1 MGSGLMYNIIPVL
14 SKIQRNKFAVLLFR
28 VLVAIWIFSARY
40 IWISFPYHLNSDVV
54 EGMIFPKIVS
64 EQGLFFNDFISTT
77 DNPLARYLLIPPILA
92 HALGCDW
99 ITSTK
104 ISIIFLSF
112 VTLLLLSWLLKKLG
126 FRFVPIFAAD
136 IFMICNNTYTGYSP
150 VYDTNINY
158 GHTIIA
164 MLLVLILMLDLRK
177 NANHVRMKYKM
188 MGLMV
193 LSFVSGFLSIKI
205 IAAVFVPM
213 VIAEVMLSASK
224 IKGEPQLYPVI
235 QLKNLWCYMGALAVS
250 VAGYIIS
257 EIYNRTAN
265 AYSSF
270 PKTVATFEEIAEV
283 FPKILNDVVIL
294 LTFPNFNIVLA
305 KSNILLLAEVLLRIG
320 VYILLGIGLIFVLN
334 LKTNT
339 SGREAILKFTAV
351 FLLIS
356 ALFVPLLVL
365 AMYTYGRGPWHQY
378 FTWYLVIF
386 LVALVVDKEL
396 IRTAAYRLVC
406 GISVFLLCAV
416 SLYNHVYIPM
426 QQYANADLPQ
436 SASVAQYLLA
446 NNYTSVIARNYWNAN
461 IMSGYTDLKLR
472 AVSVNDELHPWIW
485 SVDSRIFNES
495 DGKFALLFTDEEITE
510 FNEKASYVAKDL
522 FAQGRFDTKI
532 GDLNIYTMGFN
543 PVKSFSM
550 PKTNGESVSYEFY
563 RHYSMKSDHAKVN
576 VNEKYI
582 ESSLQGLITFGPY
595 TFAKKGKYNLTVRYE
610 YVEYNGDATIQIY
623 SRLGQETHIQSTEL
637 PQMQTELRLSLQL
650 LEDVKDLEFAFVNTA
665 DSHIRLYSVGVMK
678 VE

>member
-1 MGSGLMYNIIPVL
+1 MYNIIPVL
-14 SKIQRNKFAVLLFR
+14 SRIQRNKFTVLLFC
-28 VLVAIWIFSARY
+28 VLAAVWVFSACY
-40 IWISFPYHLNSDVV
+40 IWISFPYHLNSDWV
-54 EGMIFPKIVS
+54 EGMLFPKIVS
-64 EQGLFFNDFISTT
+64 EQGLFFNDFVSTT
-77 DNPLARYLLIPPILA
+77 DNPLARYLIIPPILA

-104 ISIIFLSF
+104 ISAIFLSF

-126 FRFVPIFAAD
+126 FRPVPIFAAD
-136 IFMICNNTYTGYSP
+136 IFMICNNTYSVYSP

-158 GHTIIA
+158 GHTIIV
-164 MLLVLILMLDLRK
+164 MLLVLILILDLRK
-177 NANHVRMKYKM
+177 NANHVRMKYKTI
-188 MGLMV
+188 GLMV

-205 IAAVFVPM
+205 IATVFIP
-213 VIAEVMLSASK
+213 ILLAETILSASK

-235 QLKNLWCYMGALAVS
+235 QLKNLWCYMGAFAIS

-270 PKTVATFEEIAEV
+270 PKTVATFEEMTGV
-283 FPKILNDVVIL
+283 FPKILNDVLIE

-305 KSNILLLAEVLLRIG
+305 KSNILLLAEVLLRIE

-334 LKTNT
+334 LKANT
-339 SGREAILKFTAV
+339 SGREAILKFIAV

-365 AMYTYGRGPWHQY
+365 AMYTYGRGPWHQF

-406 GISVFLLCAV
+406 GTSVFLLCAL

-436 SASVAQYLLA
+436 SAAVAQYLLA
-446 NNYTSVIARNYWNAN
+446 NNYTSIVARNYWNAN

-472 AVSVNDELHPWIW
+472 AVSVNDELRPWIW
-485 SVDSRIFNES
+485 SVDTRIFNES

-510 FNEKASYVAKDL
+510 FNEKASYIAKDL
-522 FAQGRFDTKI
+522 FAQSRFDTKI
-532 GDLNIYTMGFN
+532 GDLNIYAMESN

-563 RHYSMKSDHAKVN
+563 RHYAMKSDHSKVN

-582 ESSLQGLITFGPY
+582 ESSAQGLIAFGPY
-595 TFAKKGKYNLTVRYE
+595 TFTKKGKYNLIVRYE
-610 YVEYNGDATIQIY
+610 YVEYNGTASIQIY
-623 SRLGQETHIQSTEL
+623 SRLGQETHIKSTEL
-637 PQMQTELRLSLQL
+637 PQLQTELHLMLQL
-650 LEDVKDLEFAFVNTA
+650 SKDTKDIEFVIVNTA
-665 DSHIRLYSVGVMK
+665 DSFVRLYSID
-678 VE
+678 VEKTE

>member
-1 MGSGLMYNIIPVL
+1 
-14 SKIQRNKFAVLLFR
+14 
-28 VLVAIWIFSARY
+28 
-40 IWISFPYHLNSDVV
+40 
-54 EGMIFPKIVS
+54 
-64 EQGLFFNDFISTT
+64 
-77 DNPLARYLLIPPILA
+77 
-92 HALGCDW
+92 
-99 ITSTK
+99 
-104 ISIIFLSF
+104 
-112 VTLLLLSWLLKKLG
+112 
-126 FRFVPIFAAD
+126 
-136 IFMICNNTYTGYSP
+136 
-150 VYDTNINY
+150 
-158 GHTIIA
+158 
-164 MLLVLILMLDLRK
+164 
-177 NANHVRMKYKM
+177 
-188 MGLMV
+188 
-193 LSFVSGFLSIKI
+193 
-205 IAAVFVPM
+205 
-213 VIAEVMLSASK
+213 
-224 IKGEPQLYPVI
+224 
-235 QLKNLWCYMGALAVS
+235 
-250 VAGYIIS
+250 
-257 EIYNRTAN
+257 
-265 AYSSF
+265 
-270 PKTVATFEEIAEV
+270 
-283 FPKILNDVVIL
+283 
-294 LTFPNFNIVLA
+294 
-305 KSNILLLAEVLLRIG
+305 
-320 VYILLGIGLIFVLN
+320 
-334 LKTNT
+334 
-339 SGREAILKFTAV
+339 
-351 FLLIS
+351 
-356 ALFVPLLVL
+356 
-365 AMYTYGRGPWHQY
+365 
-378 FTWYLVIF
+378 
-386 LVALVVDKEL
+386 
-396 IRTAAYRLVC
+396 
-406 GISVFLLCAV
+406 
-416 SLYNHVYIPM
+416 M

-665 DSHIRLYSVGVMK
+665 DSFVRLYSIDIEK
-678 VE
+678 IE